1 MLIEDVLTEFKR
13 THLEHIEDI
22 VITDG
27 YEGGKAVVEY
37 FRGLLL
43 TLKGSSSEA
52 VKVSVKW
59 DGAPAVVCGTN
70 PDNGKFF
77 VGTKSV
83 FAKTPKICYT
93 EEDVDLYYEGDLA
106 EKLKFSLKYF
116 SKLRMNGIFQGDL
129 LFTKSTLKQETID
142 GELLYTFRPNTITY
156 GIPVNHPIGQAAG
169 RAQIGVVFHTHYRG
183 TDFQSMQALA
193 GADVN
198 GSNEAL
204 VVENDTPM
212 HRVGFSTTEMN
223 KFNNHISK
231 IERMCSISGD
241 FLPNLTKENIKLNE

>member
-43 TLKGSSSEA
+43 TLKGSSSESMS
-52 VKVSVKW
+52 VSVKW

-83 FAKTPKICYT
+83 FAKNAKVNYTKRDIANNHGTDELGQKLLKCLVHLKKINI
-93 EEDVDLYYEGDLA
+93 EGVV
-106 EKLKFSLKYF
+106 
-116 SKLRMNGIFQGDL
+116 QGDL
-129 LFTKSTLKQETID
+129 LFTDEDITRKNVEGKPHL
-142 GELLYTFRPNTITY
+142 TFTPQHYHLCCARSRGPRQTDRQGKGWYNFPHHIRWRFT
-156 GIPVNHPIGQAAG
+156 G
-169 RAQIGVVFHTHYRG
+169 RHGGKGR
-183 TDFQSMQALA
+183 
-193 GADVN
+193 
-198 GSNEAL
+198 
-204 VVENDTPM
+204 
-212 HRVGFSTTEMN
+212 R
-223 KFNNHISK
+223 
-231 IERMCSISGD
+231 RC
-241 FLPNLTKENIKLNE
+241 